1 MEGFAGQVDLRMDRT
16 EVVHSDATKNQ
27 ADNLDEWRWG
37 QTGQQG
43 LLYRIATLLLYPGS
57 HKTRNRGMW
66 ATGTDLP
73 VSKSD

>member
-43 LLYRIATLLLYPGS
+43 LLYRKSHPIALS
-57 HKTRNRGMW
+57 WFAQN
-66 ATGTDLP
+66 
-73 VSKSD
+73 